1 MLLAEMEA
9 FYSRPIA
16 PTRRVALG
24 RLILPVDPPPG
35 YGGILL
41 GGVAAR
47 FAPDLDDDW
56 HDDVLH
62 LMTELERGR
71 RIAQPRLR
79 HRLQEDRVGLQ
90 SCSHRLLGGGETVDF
105 SFDEHKG
112 TPAQHVLCAIYAAA
126 TVPWAVRTPVM
137 DAVRKG
143 FRWQGPIGLSLL
155 GHLSGRTAALSGAAI
170 GDPVGWALGVLDLR
184 GATPTPATAATPA
197 TATAAT
203 AATPA
208 TAVVPSRKDVQRA
221 FRDRLRDVHPDHGAA
236 GDGAAQRIAELTEAR
251 RILLG

>member
-1 MLLAEMEA
+1 VLLAEMEA

-24 RLILPVDPPPG
+24 RLILPCDPAPG

-47 FAPDLDDDW
+47 FGPELDDDW
-56 HDDVLH
+56 TDDVLH

-71 RIAQPRLR
+71 RIAQPRVR

-90 SCSHRLLGGGETVDF
+90 SCSHRLLGVGESVEF
-105 SFDEHKG
+105 SFDDEKG
-112 TPAQHVLCAIYAAA
+112 TPAQHVLCAVYAAGN
-126 TVPWAVRTPVM
+126 VPWASRTAVM

-143 FRWQGPIGLSLL
+143 FRWKGLVGPSLL
-155 GHLSGRTAALSGAAI
+155 GHLSGRASVLSGSAL

-184 GATPTPATAATPA
+184 DGA
-197 TATAAT
+197 
-203 AATPA
+203 A
-208 TAVVPSRKDVQRA
+208 TAVVPSRRDVQRA
-221 FRDRLRDVHPDHGAA
+221 FRDRLRDAHPDHGAND
-236 GDGAAQRIAELTEAR
+236 DGAAQRIAELTEAR

>member
-1 MLLAEMEA
+1 MEA

-24 RLILPVDPPPG
+24 RLILPCDPPPG

-41 GGVAAR
+41 GGIAAR
-47 FAPDLDDDW
+47 FAPELDEDW
-56 HDDVLH
+56 YEDVLH

-71 RIAQPRLR
+71 RISQPRVR

-90 SCSHRLLGGGETVDF
+90 SCSHRLLAVGESIEF
-105 SFDEHKG
+105 SFDDEKG
-112 TPAQHVLCAIYAAA
+112 TPAQHVLCAVYAAG

-143 FRWQGPIGLSLL
+143 FRWQGLVGTSLI
-155 GHLSGRTAALSGAAI
+155 GHLSGRTSGLSGAAI

-184 GATPTPATAATPA
+184 GAST
-197 TATAAT
+197 TATAVA
-203 AATPA
+203 
-208 TAVVPSRKDVQRA
+208 PSRKDVQRA
-221 FRDRLRDVHPDHGAA
+221 FRDRLRDAHPDHGATD
-236 GDGAAQRIAELTEAR
+236 DGAAQRIAELTEAR